1 MGRGLS
7 RLQRY
12 ILAEAGRRP
21 RVYHAEVLVGFF
33 GWRPRRPLVYD
44 GGQLLSPVSPRF
56 SRARIGER
64 QYEQATDSVQRACR
78 LLEDGGIVRRVKG
91 ARPAW
96 VSLQITDKGR
106 EWLAANTRENLPGS

>member
-7 RLQRY
+7 DLQRY
-12 ILAEAGRRP
+12 ILAEAGQRP

-33 GWRPRRPLVYD
+33 GWRPQRPLVYD

-56 SRARIGER
+56 FRARIGER
-64 QYEQATDSVQRACR
+64 QYEQATDAVQRACR
-78 LLEDGGIVRRVKG
+78 LLENGGLVRRVKG

-96 VSLQITDKGR
+96 VSLQITGKGR
-106 EWLAANTRENLPGS
+106 EWLAANTRAKPTGC